1 MKKITSNEVFMN
13 EIISLLLRWYETV
26 RRPLPWRDSP
36 TPYHVWISEIMLQ
49 QTRIEAVLPYY
60 QRFLAELPTV
70 CDLAAVPDDRLM
82 KLWEGLGYYSRARNL
97 KKAAQRIVSD
107 YGGELPAAADE
118 LRQLPGI
125 GDYTAGAV
133 ASIAFGQPEPAVDGN
148 VLRVWSR
155 ITASADDI
163 ALGKTKKS
171 VREELRKIYP
181 SGHDAAMLT
190 EALMEL
196 GETVCPPNT
205 APKCG
210 VCPLRERCAAC
221 LTGTTDAY
229 PVKSGKKAR
238 RIEERTVLLVRCGN
252 RYAVRKRPSG
262 GLLAE
267 MWEFP
272 NTDGHL
278 SGKEAVEKCGISEE
292 SAVICPIGTA
302 KHIFSHVEWHMIG
315 YEVTVTAEEDT
326 LTWAD
331 AETIRDTYAIPSAF
345 RYFTGLLKQT

>member
-1 MKKITSNEVFMN
+1 MN
-13 EIISLLLRWYETV
+13 EIIPLLLRWYETV

-60 QRFLAELPTV
+60 RRFLEELPAV
-70 CDLAAVPDDRLM
+70 SDLAAVPDDRLM

-97 KKAAQRIVSD
+97 KKAAQVIVSA
-107 YGGELPAAADE
+107 YGGKLPGTADE
-118 LRQLPGI
+118 LRGLPGI

-148 VLRVWSR
+148 VLRVYSR
-155 ITASADDI
+155 ITASAEDI
-163 ALGKTKKS
+163 ALDKTKKS
-171 VREELRKIYP
+171 VREELRKVYP
-181 SGHDAAMLT
+181 SGEDAAMLT

-196 GETVCPPNT
+196 GETVCVPNA
-205 APKCG
+205 APKCDS
-210 VCPLRERCAAC
+210 CPVKAHCQAH
-221 LTGTTDAY
+221 LTGTTDDY

-238 RIEERTVLLVRCGN
+238 RIEPRTVLLLRCGD

-272 NTDGHL
+272 NTDSHL
-278 SGKEAVEKCGISEE
+278 SAEEAVEKCGFSGKITD
-292 SAVICPIGTA
+292 IRPLGTA

-315 YEVTVTAEEDT
+315 YEVTAAEEDAA
-326 LTWAD
+326 LIWAD
-331 AETIRDTYAIPSAF
+331 AETIRETYAIPSAF
-345 RYFTGLLKQT
+345 RYFTGLLK

>member
-1 MKKITSNEVFMN
+1 MKKIYPGEVFMN
-13 EIISLLLRWYETV
+13 EIIPLLLQWYETV

-60 QRFLAELPTV
+60 RRFLEELPAV
-70 CDLAAVPDDRLM
+70 SDLAAVSDDRLM

-97 KKAAQRIVSD
+97 KKAAQVIVSA
-107 YGGELPAAADE
+107 YGGELPGTADE
-118 LRQLPGI
+118 LRGLPGI

-148 VLRVWSR
+148 VLRVYSR
-155 ITASADDI
+155 ITASAEDI
-163 ALGKTKKS
+163 ALDKTKKS
-171 VREELRKIYP
+171 VREELRKVYP
-181 SGHDAAMLT
+181 SGEDAAMLT

-196 GETVCPPNT
+196 GETVCVPNA
-205 APKCG
+205 APKCEI
-210 VCPLRERCAAC
+210 CPVKEHCQAH
-221 LTGTTDAY
+221 LTGTTDDY

-238 RIEERTVLLVRCGN
+238 RIEPRTVLLLRCGD

-272 NTDGHL
+272 NTDSHL
-278 SGKEAVEKCGISEE
+278 SAEEAVEKCGFSGKITD
-292 SAVICPIGTA
+292 IRPLGTA

-315 YEVTVTAEEDT
+315 YEVTAAEEDAA
-326 LTWAD
+326 LIWAD
-331 AETIRDTYAIPSAF
+331 AETIRETYAIPSAF
-345 RYFTGLLKQT
+345 RYFSGLLK

>member
-1 MKKITSNEVFMN
+1 MN
-13 EIISLLLRWYETV
+13 EIIPLLLRWYETV

-60 QRFLAELPTV
+60 HRFLAELPTV
-70 CDLAAVPDDRLM
+70 YALAAVPDDRLM

-97 KKAAQRIVSD
+97 KKAAQVIVAEYD
-107 YGGELPAAADE
+107 GELPGTAE
-118 LRQLPGI
+118 KLQKLPGI

-155 ITASADDI
+155 ITASAEDI
-163 ALGKTKKS
+163 VLDKTKKA
-171 VREELRKIYP
+171 VREQLREVYP

-196 GETVCPPNT
+196 GETVCVPNA
-205 APKCG
+205 APKCKI
-210 VCPLRERCAAC
+210 CPVSEHCRAH
-221 LTGTTDAY
+221 LTGTTDDY
-229 PVKSGKKAR
+229 PVKSSKKAR
-238 RIEERTVLLVRCGN
+238 RIEERTVLLLRCGN
-252 RYAVRKRPSG
+252 RYAIRKRPAG
-262 GLLAE
+262 GLLTG

-278 SGKEAVEKCGISEE
+278 SGKEAVEKCRIS
-292 SAVICPIGTA
+292 VKIKDIRPIGTA

-315 YEVTVTAEEDT
+315 YEVTFTEEDNT

-331 AETIRDTYAIPSAF
+331 AETIRQTYAIPSAF
-345 RYFTGLLKQT
+345 RYFTGLLK

>member
-1 MKKITSNEVFMN
+1 MN
-13 EIISLLLRWYETV
+13 EFLPLLLRWYETV

-60 QRFLAELPTV
+60 RRFLDELP
-70 CDLAAVPDDRLM
+70 DIPALAAVSDDRLM

-97 KKAAQRIVSD
+97 KKAAQAIVSGH
-107 YGGELPAAADE
+107 GGELPGTVPE
-118 LRQLPGI
+118 LRKLPGI

-148 VLRVWSR
+148 VLRVYSR
-155 ITASADDI
+155 ITASAEDI
-163 ALGKTKKS
+163 ALEKTKKD
-171 VREELRKIYP
+171 VRERLREIYP
-181 SGHDAAMLT
+181 AGRDAGRLT

-196 GETVCPPNT
+196 GQTVCVPNA
-205 APKCG
+205 APKCEI
-210 VCPLRERCAAC
+210 CPLREHCQAH
-221 LTGTTDAY
+221 LTGCTDDY

-238 RIEERTVLLVRCGN
+238 RIEERTVLLLRCGN
-252 RYAVRKRPSG
+252 CYAVRKRPAD

-272 NTDGHL
+272 NTGGHI
-278 SGKEAVEKCGISEE
+278 SGKEAVEKCGVSGKIH
-292 SAVICPIGTA
+292 AIYPLGTA

-315 YEVTVTAEEDT
+315 YEVTVPEEDDA

-331 AETIRDTYAIPSAF
+331 AETILKTFAIPSAF
-345 RYFTGLLKQT
+345 RYFTGLLK